1 MDKEQ
6 LMLKTADLFS
16 ETARMIEER
25 ALSEE
30 NLLLNIPYGVNA
42 GLAVELYLK
51 CLVSI
56 ECGQV
61 PRTHNLKNLFCQ
73 LRRETRK
80 KLEQKHDQIA
90 DQDQS
95 FGVLRQH
102 GVATDLLSLLEN
114 GHEAFE
120 WFRYPY
126 ETDFHNKPASFAL
139 TLLGACV
146 RDFII
151 DLRPKWLSENQRE

>member
-1 MDKEQ
+1 
-6 LMLKTADLFS
+6 MLQTADLFV
-16 ETARMIEER
+16 ETARMIEGR

-30 NLLLNIPYGVNA
+30 NVLLNIPYGVNA

-61 PRTHNLKNLFCQ
+61 PRTHNLKKLFCQ

-80 KLEQKHDQIA
+80 RLKQNHDQIA

-114 GHEAFE
+114 GQEAFE

-126 ETDFHNKPASFAL
+126 EPDFHNKPASFTL
-139 TLLGACV
+139 TLFGACV
-146 RDFII
+146 RDFIL
-151 DLRPKWLSENQRE
+151 DLRPEWLSKNQRE